1 MKKNLFF
8 AFIACAALAFVSCEP
23 TPQPVDY
30 TISLNPTEV
39 ELEVGGSV
47 KLNAVV
53 SPAGEQ
59 APTITWSSS
68 NPEVAT
74 VNGSGIVEALAT
86 GTATITATL
95 NVADG
100 VKEATCVVNV
110 TNDAV
115 LNNFAIAGFEL
126 WNLGEFIPGTD
137 TTLEISAGEVP
148 CQLAQGLFYVWSE
161 GLVFTGNSLAGAGYL
176 FPAEAPVYIITDG
189 DYAGYWISSGA
200 VLVDTLAEG
209 EYVGYTAQHGELV
222 DLEMYGQGWS
232 DLLVATTQEESIAA
246 QELIFGAQTGTQLFY
261 IDWDNMYQ
269 DFNAA
274 NVAHAE
280 IVEDD
285 SLGLLFDLKLEW
297 YDWVNE
303 NRLYGLAAEEVITE
317 AGDTT
322 VVVVEPYDMRYI
334 YKEYNNMPI
343 VEEEE
348 ENAEVSAPKT
358 IRPYRPLNAE
368 QAAFLESVRTMY
380 KK

>member
-8 AFIACAALAFVSCEP
+8 AFFACVALAFVSCEEP
-23 TPQPVDY
+23 VQPVEY
-30 TISLNPTEV
+30 SLTLTQTEV

-53 SPAGEQ
+53 SPVGEQ

-115 LNNFAIAGFEL
+115 LNNFAIGDYGLFNIGNPIA
-126 WNLGEFIPGTD
+126 GTD
-137 TTLEISAGEVP
+137 TVLEISVGEVN
-148 CQLAQGLFYVWSE
+148 CQLFEGLFYVWDDN
-161 GLVFTGNSLAGAGYL
+161 LVYADGVGFSGAGYM
-176 FPAEAPVYIITDG
+176 FTAEAPVYMIVDG
-189 DYAGYWISSGA
+189 DYAGAWINFGG
-200 VLVDTLAEG
+200 VMVDTLPENTAVE
-209 EYVGYTAQHGELV
+209 YTAQHGQLV
-222 DLEMYGQGWS
+222 DLDMYGQGWVAR
-232 DLLVATTQEESIAA
+232 LAATTQEEAVAA
-246 QELIFGAQTGTQLFY
+246 EELIYGAQTGTQLFY
-261 IDWDNMYQ
+261 IDWDNMSQ

-274 NVAHAE
+274 NVAYAA
-280 IVEDD
+280 IIEDD

-303 NRLYGLAAEEVITE
+303 NRLYGLAVEEVITE

-322 VVVVEPYDMRYI
+322 IAVVEPYDMRYI
-334 YKEYNNMPI
+334 YKEYSNMPL
-343 VEEEE
+343 EEEE
-348 ENAEVSAPKT
+348 EETTEVSAKSVNKVL
-358 IRPYRPLNAE
+358 RLNDK
-368 QAAFLESVRTMY
+368 QTRMLESVHTMY

>member
-8 AFIACAALAFVSCEP
+8 AFFACVALAFVSCEEHV
-23 TPQPVDY
+23 QPVEY
-30 TISLNPTEV
+30 SLTLTQTEV

-53 SPAGEQ
+53 SPVGEQ

-115 LNNFAIAGFEL
+115 LNNFAIGDYGLFNIGNPIA
-126 WNLGEFIPGTD
+126 GTD
-137 TTLEISAGEVP
+137 TVLEISVGEVN
-148 CQLAQGLFYVWSE
+148 CQLFEGLFYVWDDN
-161 GLVFTGNSLAGAGYL
+161 LVYADGVGFSGAGYM
-176 FPAEAPVYIITDG
+176 FTAEAPVYMIVDG
-189 DYAGYWISSGA
+189 DYAGAWINFGG
-200 VLVDTLAEG
+200 VMVDTLPENTAVE
-209 EYVGYTAQHGELV
+209 YTAQHGQLV
-222 DLEMYGQGWS
+222 DLDMYGQGWVAR
-232 DLLVATTQEESIAA
+232 LAATTQEEAIAA
-246 QELIFGAQTGTQLFY
+246 EELIYGAQTGTQLFY
-261 IDWDNMYQ
+261 IDWDNMSQ

-274 NVAHAE
+274 NVAYAA
-280 IVEDD
+280 IIEDD

-303 NRLYGLAAEEVITE
+303 NRLYGLAVEEVITE

-322 VVVVEPYDMRYI
+322 IAVVEPYDMRYI
-334 YKEYNNMPI
+334 YKEYSNMPL
-343 VEEEE
+343 EEEE
-348 ENAEVSAPKT
+348 EETTEVSAKSVNKVL
-358 IRPYRPLNAE
+358 RLNDK
-368 QAAFLESVRTMY
+368 QTRMLESVHTMY